1 MSRKTKANP
10 PKQLSKTISIA
21 GIVAFLIICA
31 TITVIAWPY
40 MKGFINTPDAF
51 PAFVQQNGLI
61 SILVYVALQVLQV
74 VVAIIPG
81 EFLEI
86 AAGVA
91 FGWFWGLLI
100 AELGIALGTLI
111 IFAVFRKL
119 GKPLIH
125 SMLGEN
131 KLAKLDRLNAHP
143 KRDAIVFLIFLIPGL
158 PKDLLTYAAAFFD
171 MTVWRFLLLTLIARI
186 PSIITS
192 TIAGKSIIQKD
203 YRTAI
208 IIFLITSAIAILG
221 FLFSEKIMLFIQEK
235 RQRISR

>member
-1 MSRKTKANP
+1 MIGKTKNTQA
-10 PKQLSKTISIA
+10 KQLSKTISIL
-21 GIVAFLIICA
+21 GIVVFLIICTA
-31 TITVIAWPY
+31 ITVIAWPY

-51 PAFVQQNGLI
+51 PAFVKQNGVI
-61 SILVYVALQVLQV
+61 SIFVYVALQVLQV

-100 AELGIALGTLI
+100 AELGVALGTLI
-111 IFAVFRKL
+111 IFLVFRKL
-119 GKPLIH
+119 GKPLVH

-131 KLAKLDRLNAHP
+131 KLAKLDRLNSHP

-192 TIAGKSIIQKD
+192 TIAGKSIIEKD
-203 YRTAI
+203 YRTAV
-208 IIFLITSAIAILG
+208 IIFLITSVIAISG
-221 FLFSEKIMLFIQEK
+221 FLFSEKIMHFIQEK
-235 RQRISR
+235 KHRS